1 MVARSWHPVAVTT
14 SSDAEALA
22 SLQSIR
28 RRATLLLA
36 GVTLVFIGTFWMPES
51 TGTGFLRAF
60 AEAGMIGGLAD
71 WFAVVALFR
80 HPLGIPIPHTAII
93 PNSKDGLGKN
103 LATFIVQNFLDP
115 DLIVER
121 LTHSQPARLLGRWLS
136 DPTNATAV
144 SGQVAAVAAGLAEGL
159 ASDEIRKDLERI
171 LKPQL
176 GRLPFAQ
183 IGSRILDT
191 TLEGGHHRPVIDAGI
206 RGVVDAMVSNRDVL
220 RQRLGEESPWWV
232 PEQLDDVV
240 FDRAFGALVTF
251 LLEVAGD
258 SFHPLRKTIEDQ
270 LVLLA
275 NRLESDP
282 ELNVEISDRMS
293 DLLDTPEASAFIDD
307 QWRAVAKAVA
317 DAAERPESELRESIA
332 IALTGFGQR
341 LLGDDDL
348 AKRVDGWIVSVAG
361 PLAGAAR
368 REVGALIEVTVDRW
382 DTEDASSKLELWL
395 GRDLQFVR
403 VNGTLVGGLA
413 GVLIHAAVLLF
424 AG

>member
-1 MVARSWHPVAVTT
+1 MPAQSWHPVAVTT

-22 SLQSIR
+22 ALQSIR

-80 HPLGIPIPHTAII
+80 HPLGVPIPHTAII

-115 DLIVER
+115 ELIVER
-121 LTHSQPARLLGRWLS
+121 LTHSQPARLLGQWLT
-136 DPTNATAV
+136 DTANATAV

-159 ASDEIRKDLERI
+159 ASDEIRTDLERI

-191 TLEGGHHRPVIDAGI
+191 TIDGGHHRPVVDAGI

-258 SFHPLRKTIEDQ
+258 PFHPLRKTIEDQ

-275 NRLESDP
+275 DRLESDP
-282 ELNVEISDRMS
+282 ALNAEISDRMS
-293 DLLDTPEASAFIDD
+293 DLLDTPEASSFIDD
-307 QWRAVAKAVA
+307 QWRAVARAVA

-341 LLGDDDL
+341 LLTDDPL

-361 PLAGAAR
+361 PLARAAR
-368 REVGALIEVTVDRW
+368 KEVGALIEVTVDRW
-382 DTEDASSKLELWL
+382 DSEDASSRLELWM

-413 GVLIHAAVLLF
+413 GVLIHAAVLVF

>member
-1 MVARSWHPVAVTT
+1 M
-14 SSDAEALA
+14 
-22 SLQSIR
+22 
-28 RRATLLLA
+28 LLV
-36 GVTLVFIGTFWMPES
+36 GVTVVFIGTFWMPQTIA
-51 TGTGFLRAF
+51 TGYLRAF

-93 PNSKDGLGKN
+93 PNSKEGLGKN
-103 LATFIVQNFLDP
+103 LATFIVENFLDP

-121 LTHSQPARLLGRWLS
+121 LTQSRPAHSLGRWLTEPANS
-136 DPTNATAV
+136 AAV

-159 ASDEIRKDLERI
+159 ASDEIRTDLEQI
-171 LKPQL
+171 LKPQI

-191 TLEGGHHRPVIDAGI
+191 TLEGGHHRPVVDAGI
-206 RGVVDAMVSNRDVL
+206 RGIVDAMVSNREVL
-220 RQRLGEESPWWV
+220 RRRLGEESPWWV

-251 LLEVAGD
+251 LLEVAAD
-258 SFHPLRKTIEDQ
+258 ASHPLRTTIEDQ
-270 LVLLA
+270 LVVLA
-275 NRLESDP
+275 ERLESDP
-282 ELNVEISDRMS
+282 ALNVEISDRMY
-293 DLLDTPEASAFIDD
+293 DLLETPEASAFIDD
-307 QWRAVAKAVA
+307 QWRAVARAVA
-317 DAAERPESELRESIA
+317 DAADRPESDLRESIG

-341 LLGDDDL
+341 LTSDTAL
-348 AKRVDGWIVSVAG
+348 ADRVDGWIVSIAG

-382 DTEDASSKLELWL
+382 DSEDASSRLELWL

-413 GVLIHAAVLLF
+413 GILIHAAVLLF
-424 AG
+424 TG

>member
-1 MVARSWHPVAVTT
+1 MPAQSWHPVAVTL
-14 SSDAEALA
+14 SSDAEELA
-22 SLQSIR
+22 ALQSIR

-36 GVTLVFIGTFWMPES
+36 GVTLVFIATFWMPES

-80 HPLGIPIPHTAII
+80 HPLGVPIPHTAII

-115 DLIVER
+115 ELIVER
-121 LTHSQPARLLGRWLS
+121 LTHSQPASLLGQWL
-136 DPTNATAV
+136 TETANATAV

-159 ASDEIRKDLERI
+159 ASDEIRTDLEGI
-171 LKPQL
+171 LRPQI

-191 TLEGGHHRPVIDAGI
+191 TIGGGHHRPVVDAGI
-206 RGVVDAMVSNRDVL
+206 KGVVDAMVSNRDVL

-251 LLEVAGD
+251 LLEVAAD
-258 SFHPLRKTIEDQ
+258 PFHPLRKTIEDQ
-270 LVLLA
+270 LVLLSE
-275 NRLESDP
+275 RLESDP
-282 ELNVEISDRMS
+282 VLNEEIAERMS
-293 DLLDTPEASAFIDD
+293 DLLDTPEASSFIDD
-307 QWRAVAKAVA
+307 QWRAVARAVA

-341 LLGDDDL
+341 LLSDDEL
-348 AKRVDGWIVSVAG
+348 AQRVDGWIVSVAG

-382 DTEDASSKLELWL
+382 DAEDASSKLELWL

-413 GVLIHAAVLLF
+413 GVLIHAAVLVF